1 VPPRRRTDALPD
13 ARGIPLVLYA
23 DPLSAWCWVAE
34 RRVRAVA
41 EELGDVFAPL
51 RIEHFPLRR
60 TPRALS
66 GAERRALARAARRA
80 AREAEGRGTSAELW
94 LSPDAPLSSLPPL
107 AALVAARPQGADRE
121 EALVRGVNVA
131 RNDVLLEL
139 AERAGLDLRRFA
151 AALFAPATE
160 RRLREIVEDADD
172 KGIAGAPALVVGDE
186 WLVSGPRTPAEYR
199 DVLRRYAAARP
210 GLTLAVRSWHGV
222 TGARATARRKSRRA
236 GPARLARVLLS

>member
-1 VPPRRRTDALPD
+1 MPPRRRTDALPD

-121 EALVRGVNVA
+121 EALRAAIREAALVRGVNVA

-210 GLTLAVRSWHGV
+210 GLTLAHIVH
-222 TGARATARRKSRRA
+222 
-236 GPARLARVLLS
+236 